1 MFAMFGLL
9 PTTLL
14 ALYIYSSIMYIKIPL
29 RMQHNKY
36 WQSIFDS
43 YPVIP
48 QINMRKCN
56 ITKALRKL
64 QSLDKSSQF
73 LLRVHNAQHSKSAN
87 WLISDEKNEL
97 YAVAEAIR
105 WKMCITISAQLPQ
118 NP

>member
-14 ALYIYSSIMYIKIPL
+14 ALYIYSSIMYIKIAL

-64 QSLDKSSQF
+64 QSLGTSLPNF
-73 LLRVHNAQHSKSAN
+73 YCECTMHS
-87 WLISDEKNEL
+87 
-97 YAVAEAIR
+97 IR
-105 WKMCITISAQLPQ
+105 
-118 NP
+118 NPRID